1 MLTNTIIDISI
12 VTYNSAKWL
21 TPFFGSLIQQNY
33 PLLFLNVYIHDNDS
47 TDETFAI
54 LESLKLQHQK
64 KFKEFK
70 MTKSENKGFG
80 YGHNRNFE
88 KSKSNYFLV
97 TNIDL
102 TFEKNALVEIIQ
114 AAKADENS
122 KIGSWE
128 FRQKPYEHPKY
139 YHPVTL
145 ETHWSSSACILF
157 SQTAFEMVKGY
168 EERIFL
174 YGEDVDISYR
184 LRDLGYRL
192 KYCPRAVCWHYAYEH
207 ASQLKAAQYY
217 GSKLANIYLRLR
229 FGKIHEIL
237 IGFFM
242 YFTLFF
248 LSVNIPDRIKILF
261 NNLISIFKNTP
272 YFLRTRKKRHIKFLF
287 KYWDYDLRREGA
299 FYPCPIL
306 PEENLPLVSII
317 IRTYHGRIGWLKEAV
332 SSVLN
337 QTYLCIEL
345 VVIEDGSETAKSFI
359 TSLQQTNRFKNIIYQ
374 SIEKSGRCTA
384 GNKGLA
390 LATGEYIVFLDDDD
404 LFFADHIEILVS
416 VLLENSTLGAA
427 YSVAWEVPT
436 ELVQSDP
443 FRYKESS
450 PLINHCQPFS
460 RYLLWDYNY
469 LPIQSVM
476 FRRELYI
483 KAGGFDVSLDALED
497 WDLWI
502 RFSLHVDFI
511 LVNKLTSLYRVPI
524 KYQAILQR
532 EENFK
537 KNYPI
542 LLNKQKDMDLKNIS
556 LGEFRE
562 GVKQISNYFYYFK
575 IKRSTIK
582 KIILKSR
589 ILYKCYIT
597 AMNLFRLQ
605 C

>member
-21 TPFFGSLIQQNY
+21 TPFFDSLIQQNY
-33 PLLFLNVYIHDNDS
+33 PISLLNVTIHDNDS
-47 TDETFAI
+47 TDETFAL
-54 LESLKLQHQK
+54 LESLKLQHQT
-64 KFKEFK
+64 KFKEFN

-88 KSKSNYFLV
+88 KAKAEYFLV

-102 TFEKNALVEIIQ
+102 TFEKNALVEVIQ
-114 AAKADENS
+114 AAKADENN
-122 KIGSWE
+122 KIASWE

-145 ETHWSSSACILF
+145 ETRWSSSACILF
-157 SQTAFEMVKGY
+157 SRTAFEMVKGY

-207 ASQLKAAQYY
+207 ANQLKSAQYF

-242 YFTLFF
+242 YFSLFF
-248 LSVNIPDRIKILF
+248 LSVNIPNRIKILF
-261 NNLISIFKNTP
+261 NNLISVFKNTP
-272 YFLRTRKKRHIKFLF
+272 YFLRTRKKSKIKFLF

-299 FYPCPIL
+299 FYSCPGL
-306 PEENLPLVSII
+306 PEESLPLVSVI
-317 IRTYHGRIGWLKEAV
+317 IRTYQGRIEWLKEAV
-332 SSVLN
+332 VSVLN
-337 QTYLCIEL
+337 QTYPCIEL
-345 VVIEDGSETAKSFI
+345 VVIEDGSETAKNFI
-359 TSLQQTNRFKNIIYQ
+359 TSLQQTNRLKNIVYQ
-374 SIEKSGRCTA
+374 SIEKSGRCLA
-384 GNKGLA
+384 GNKGLS
-390 LATGEYIVFLDDDD
+390 LATGEYIIFLDDDD

-416 VLLENSTLGAA
+416 ALLENSTLGAA
-427 YSVAWEVPT
+427 YSIAWEVPT
-436 ELVQSDP
+436 ELLQSDP
-443 FRYKESS
+443 LRYKESL
-450 PLINHCQPFS
+450 PYINHCQSFS
-460 RYLLWDYNY
+460 RYLLWNHNY

-476 FRRELYI
+476 FRRELYV
-483 KAGGFDVSLDALED
+483 KAGGFDASLDALED

-502 RFSLHVDFI
+502 RYSFQADFI
-511 LVNKLTSLYRVPI
+511 LVNKLTSLYRVPV
-524 KYQAILQR
+524 KYHAILQR
-532 EENFK
+532 EESFQ
-537 KNYPI
+537 KNYPV
-542 LLNKQKDMDLKNIS
+542 LLNKQKDMALKNIS

-562 GVKQISNYFYYFK
+562 AIKQISEYFYFIK

-582 KIILKSR
+582 KMILKSR
-589 ILYKCYIT
+589 ILYKFYT
-597 AMNLFRLQ
+597 VVANLFR
-605 C
+605 